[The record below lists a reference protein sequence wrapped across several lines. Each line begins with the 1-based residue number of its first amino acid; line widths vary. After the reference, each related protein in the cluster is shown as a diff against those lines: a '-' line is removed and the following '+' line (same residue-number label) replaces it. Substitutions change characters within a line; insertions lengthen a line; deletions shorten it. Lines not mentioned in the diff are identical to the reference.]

1 MPGSQAWTTVPSHP
15 DYANFPFGTAA
26 PVGGRLLFLGG
37 EGCGPGTSCPVRI
50 FFDGA
55 WFDASSGTWAGLPET
70 YSGGS
75 GPAVW
80 TGSAMAVFATK
91 VGATAGPPNR
101 PPDVPPGAATAFDP
115 SDGTW
120 TDLARC
126 PIQSLTNASL
136 AWTGRQLIVATMDDE
151 SGSTPQVA
159 VLSRRPIQDAP
170 RYPNRSSPALRWRAW
185 HNKRVERVSRTCM
198 SLP

>member
-1 MPGSQAWTTVPSHP
+1 MPGSQAWTIVPSHP
-15 DYANFPFGTAA
+15 GYADFPFGTAS
-26 PVGGRLLFLGG
+26 PIGDRLLFLGG
-37 EGCGPGTSCPVRI
+37 EGCGPGASCPVRN

-55 WFDASSGTWAGLPET
+55 WFDASSGTWTGLPET

-80 TGSAMAVFATK
+80 IGSAMAVFATK
-91 VGATAGPPNR
+91 VGATPGPPNR
-101 PPDVPPGAATAFDP
+101 PPDVPPGAAAAFDP

-159 VLSRRPIQDAP
+159 VLS
-170 RYPNRSSPALRWRAW
+170 SPAR
-185 HNKRVERVSRTCM
+185 NSR
-198 SLP
+198 P